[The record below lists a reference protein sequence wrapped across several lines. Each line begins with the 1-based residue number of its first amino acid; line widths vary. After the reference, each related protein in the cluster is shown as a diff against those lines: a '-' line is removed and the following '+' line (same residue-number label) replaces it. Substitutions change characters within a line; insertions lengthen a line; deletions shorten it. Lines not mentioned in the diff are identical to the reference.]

1 MWIYI
6 VIIIFLVFYIDFSKK
21 MKRIED
27 KVDNLKLHFKE
38 VEMRLNRIDEKL
50 NNKL

>member
-6 VIIIFLVFYIDFSKK
+6 VIAIFLVFYIDFSKR
-21 MKRIED
+21 MKTIED

-38 VEMRLNRIDEKL
+38 IEMRLNRIDEKL
-50 NNKL
+50 DNKL